1 MHETFTELFEL
12 ANLQEQRR
20 LAAGPESDE
29 WTAPQLRDQAEKLQL
44 IRDCLVLVE
53 TARLSGDYDAVFRGY
68 LHLIRELNRK
78 RGTEDEDEGADKWLV
93 EYFLEK
99 CLQSSREVTPFLEA
113 VAANEGRGENDEFQ
127 EKLELAKQRAAE
139 ALYHAANFVF
149 TSGKYEDAADIYRQ
163 LYTSTQGT
171 VWITPTDQPE
181 EATPNQDR
189 MHEMLRQLGQLDA
202 SAPPE
207 NSTYLHITAAEK
219 LSESLL
225 CLVECIGSNLDQK
238 ACDYKLTLLTE
249 ACALAKEAENR
260 VLEARYNELT
270 GQVFKSVGKLEA
282 AVWHI
287 EIFKEIANES
297 GDLAMELRANAEL
310 AILKERLG
318 CLEESIKCLQ
328 NLKRLALNCNDARA
342 LVEAEVSLG
351 RVYSKM
357 LYCEGK
363 AKRHCAEAFRSQS
376 TEKQSKYD
384 ETENRHGNTEVLQLV
399 KLCLV
404 TFFTF
409 DGTIYGQVKGTPM
422 GSPISGFIAE
432 AVLQRLQSLVF
443 QHHRPKF
450 WALYVDDTFVV
461 IERDQ
466 VPTFKEHL
474 NAVFLDIQ
482 FTMEEGENNQESD
495 KYDASTEPRQ
505 QPANQPQTQLCKDAL
520 SACRNAL
527 Q

>member
-1 MHETFTELFEL
+1 MRAAEGAVSSRCFAITDYGTKEKQQRKPSIKLPPLSRSFVIRYRSSFFQSICFDALEDGMHETFTELFEL
-12 ANLQEQRR
+12 TNLQEQRR

-44 IRDCLVLVE
+44 IRDCLVVVE

-68 LHLIRELNRK
+68 LHLIRELSRK

-113 VAANEGRGENDEFQ
+113 VAANEGHGENDEFQ

-139 ALYHAANFVF
+139 ALFHVANFVF
-149 TSGKYEDAADIYRQ
+149 ASGKYEEAADIYRQ

-225 CLVECIGSNLDQK
+225 CLVGCIGSNLDQK

-297 GDLAMELRANAEL
+297 GNLTMELRANAEL

-357 LYCEGK
+357 LNCEGK
-363 AKRHCAEAFRSQS
+363 AKRHCAEAFRVSLALG
-376 TEKQSKYD
+376 D
-384 ETENRHGNTEVLQLV
+384 
-399 KLCLV
+399 
-404 TFFTF
+404 
-409 DGTIYGQVKGTPM
+409 
-422 GSPISGFIAE
+422 E
-432 AVLQRLQSLVF
+432 AVVRRAGVWQAVSQA
-443 QHHRPKF
+443 HHRM
-450 WALYVDDTFVV
+450 AEYTSLIRAECDS
-461 IERDQ
+461 E
-466 VPTFKEHL
+466 
-474 NAVFLDIQ
+474 
-482 FTMEEGENNQESD
+482 
-495 KYDASTEPRQ
+495 
-505 QPANQPQTQLCKDAL
+505 AL
-520 SACRNAL
+520 SRLLEWKSRRESFVKRPLSLSPATPVT
-527 Q
+527 

>member
-44 IRDCLVLVE
+44 IRDCLVVVE

-68 LHLIRELNRK
+68 LHLIRELSRK

-171 VWITPTDQPE
+171 VWITPTDEPE

-249 ACALAKEAENR
+249 ACALAKE
-260 VLEARYNELT
+260 
-270 GQVFKSVGKLEA
+270 
-282 AVWHI
+282 

-297 GDLAMELRANAEL
+297 GDLTMELRANAEL

-363 AKRHCAEAFRSQS
+363 AKRHCAEAFRQS

-384 ETENRHGNTEVLQLV
+384 ETENRHRHTQALQLL
-399 KLCLV
+399 KLCLMTV
-404 TFFTF
+404 FTF
-409 DGTIYGQVKGTPM
+409 DGTIYGQVRDTPM
-422 GSPISGFIAE
+422 GSPTSGFIAE
-432 AVLQRLQSLVF
+432 AILQRLESLVF

-450 WALYVDDTFVV
+450 WALYVNDTCVV

-466 VPTFKEHL
+466 VLTFKEHL
-474 NAVFLDIQ
+474 NAVFPDI
-482 FTMEEGENNQESD
+482 
-495 KYDASTEPRQ
+495 
-505 QPANQPQTQLCKDAL
+505 
-520 SACRNAL
+520 
-527 Q
+527 